1 MIAGECERIG
11 YGGFNI
17 MIGLYLSCPLKLE
30 FPKKKLIATVI
41 VIFTCIVLLPC
52 VGLDLKQHGLPK
64 ESQKNFLS
72 VTCNNGIY
80 DRKCQLPNKTYSYTD
95 ARIFI

>member
-41 VIFTCIVLLPC
+41 VIFTCIVLLPY

-80 DRKCQLPNKTYSYTD
+80 DR
-95 ARIFI
+95 